1 MSLSPISRR
10 RLACAVAACGL
21 FTLNA
26 CGSDGTDD
34 SSATTSARPTSTAR
48 STTTSATTTR
58 PADKP
63 DREEEDRDK
72 DAAEEDG
79 MQRGSR
85 TNSNLED
92 KEIPNRVVRVP
103 GRADAHPD
111 EGHAAPA
118 EEDQPKDAP
127 AEPAPAAEQEAPIE
141 APGATTEKETYFAS
155 CSEAPGP
162 LLPHQA
168 GYRSGLDS
176 DGDGVACEPDENN
189 IADAATGPTGG
200 YESCKAAREAG
211 ATPLREGD
219 PGYNPDL
226 DKDGDGV
233 ACER

>member
-10 RLACAVAACGL
+10 RIACAVAACGL
-21 FTLNA
+21 LTLSA
-26 CGSDGTDD
+26 CGSDGNDD
-34 SSATTSARPTSTAR
+34 PSATTSARPTSTAR
-48 STTTSATTTR
+48 ATTTSATTTR

-63 DREEEDRDK
+63 DREEADQDK

-79 MQRGSR
+79 TQRGSR
-85 TNSNLED
+85 ANSNLED
-92 KEIPNRVVRVP
+92 KEIPNKVVRVP

-118 EEDQPKDAP
+118 DEGQPEDAP
-127 AEPAPAAEQEAPIE
+127 AEPAPAAEPDAPVEDQEAPE
-141 APGATTEKETYFAS
+141 QGTYFAS

-176 DGDGVACEPDENN
+176 DGDGVACEPDERN
-189 IADAATGPTGG
+189 IADAATGPSGS

-233 ACER
+233 ACE